1 MTRAPSIPQPP
12 SGPLDPA
19 RKKRP
24 ERERG
29 VALILVL
36 GALTILTVMLTEFQ
50 TETSAEFSSALAE
63 RDAVKAEYA
72 ARSGVNLT
80 RLLIAAEP
88 TIRNRLI
95 KDPLGALLVMAYG
108 GKLPQIPVWE
118 HSESI
123 LGAFNDAAGMEKF
136 SLLAG
141 IDLEEAKNL
150 GMKDARFEVLVVD
163 EDSKININ
171 RPARGGAANN
181 QRAAEQIIGLLAG
194 TQHDEMFENRG
205 PDGQFNDRQT
215 VCGAMIDWAD
225 PDTNTQVCD
234 VESGMAEQS
243 AAEDSYYESLTPPYE
258 RKNAA
263 YDSIEELHMVRGISD
278 EFWTTFVDPDPED
291 PSRRTLTVWGTDT
304 INVNTA
310 PPQVLLAMICANAKR
325 PAPLCEDI
333 QQTAMAVG
341 LFNMLK
347 GFTSGIPIF
356 GSANVF
362 LKFVQGKGP
371 FGTMLPAMGV
381 EPVVLLSEAELKK
394 DLSADSK
401 VFSIYSTGTVQ
412 AGKRQTEVRI
422 HAVVD
427 FRGAPPPGQPRSLDD
442 LQEMVGGTGM
452 MSAPTTSK
460 TSDEDGDSTEEALNY
475 YLQKSPGGNIVYYRV
490 D

>member
-1 MTRAPSIPQPP
+1 MTLALSTPQPP
-12 SGPLDPA
+12 PGPNGPS
-19 RKKRP
+19 RP
-24 ERERG
+24 SRRGRERG

-72 ARSGVNLT
+72 ARSGLNLT

-123 LGAFNDAAGMEKF
+123 LGAFNDATGMEKF

-150 GMKDARFEVLVVD
+150 GMKDARFEVAVVD

-171 RPARGGAANN
+171 RPARGGPANN
-181 QRAAEQIIGLLAG
+181 QRAAEQITGLLAG
-194 TQHDEMFENRG
+194 TQYDDMFETKG
-205 PDGQFNDRQT
+205 PDGQFADRQT
-215 VCGAMIDWAD
+215 ICGAIIDWPD
-225 PDTNTQVCD
+225 PDTNTHICD
-234 VESGMAEQS
+234 VESGMAQQS
-243 AAEDSYYESLTPPYE
+243 AAEDSYYESLRPPYE

-263 YDSIEELHMVRGISD
+263 YDSIEELHMVRGITD
-278 EFWTTFVDPDPED
+278 EFWATFVEPDPED
-291 PSRRTLTVWGTDT
+291 PSRRTVTVWGTDSV
-304 INVNTA
+304 NVNTA

-325 PAPLCEDI
+325 PAPLCEDME
-333 QQTAMAVG
+333 QTAMAIG

-394 DLSADSK
+394 DLSAESK
-401 VFSIYSTGTVQ
+401 VFSVYSTGSVK

-427 FRGAPPPGQPRSLDD
+427 FRGSPPPGQPRSLDD
-442 LQEMVGGTGM
+442 IQEMMGGIGTKT
-452 MSAPTTSK
+452 APTTGK
-460 TSDEDGDSTEEALNY
+460 TDSEDGDLTEEAISG

>member
-1 MTRAPSIPQPP
+1 MGS
-12 SGPLDPA
+12 S
-19 RKKRP
+19 RKSRR

-36 GALTILTVMLTEFQ
+36 GALTILAVMLTEFQ
-50 TETSAEFSSALAE
+50 NQTSAEFSSALAE

-72 ARSGVNLT
+72 ARSGINLT

-95 KDPLGALLVMAYG
+95 KDPLGAILVMAYG

-136 SLLAG
+136 SVLAG
-141 IDLEEAKNL
+141 IDLEDSRNL
-150 GMKDARFEVLVVD
+150 GLKDARFEVLVVD

-181 QRAAEQIIGLLAG
+181 QRAAEQISGLLAG
-194 TQHDEMFENRG
+194 TQYDEMFENRG
-205 PDGQFNDRQT
+205 PDGQYNDRQT
-215 VCGAMIDWAD
+215 VCGAIIDWAD

-234 VESGMAEQS
+234 TGSGMAEQS
-243 AAEDSYYESLTPPYE
+243 AAEDSYYESLKRPYE

-263 YDSIEELHMVRGISD
+263 YDSIEELHRVRGITD
-278 EFWTTFVDPDPED
+278 EFWTTFIEPDPED
-291 PSRRTLTVWGTDT
+291 PSRRTVTVWGTDSV
-304 INVNTA
+304 NVNTA

-325 PAPLCEDI
+325 PAPLCEDME
-333 QQTAMAVG
+333 QTAMAIG

-356 GSANVF
+356 GSASVF

-381 EPVVLLSEAELKK
+381 EPVQLLSESELKK
-394 DLSADSK
+394 DLSAESK
-401 VFSIYSTGTVQ
+401 VFSIYSTGTVK

-427 FRGAPPPGQPRSLDD
+427 FRGAPPPGQPRSLEDM
-442 LQEMVGGTGM
+442 QELMAGGGM
-452 MSAPTTSK
+452 MQAPTTAK
-460 TSDEDGDSTEEALNY
+460 TNSDDGDLTEEGIDY
-475 YLQKSPGGNIVYYRV
+475 YLQKSPGGNIVYYRI

>member
-1 MTRAPSIPQPP
+1 MTPALPTPQPRP
-12 SGPLDPA
+12 GPKAPA
-19 RKKRP
+19 RKSRR

-29 VALILVL
+29 VAMILVL

-150 GMKDARFEVLVVD
+150 GMKDASFKVVVVD
-163 EDSKININ
+163 EDAKININ
-171 RPARGGAANN
+171 RPARGGPANN

-194 TQHDEMFENRG
+194 AQYDEMFENRG

-225 PDTNTQVCD
+225 PDTNTYVCD
-234 VESGMAEQS
+234 VESGMAQQS
-243 AAEDSYYESLTPPYE
+243 AAEDSYYESLKQPYE

-263 YDSIEELHMVRGISD
+263 YDSMDELHMVRGITD
-278 EFWTTFVDPDPED
+278 EFWTTFVEPDPED
-291 PSRRTLTVWGTDT
+291 PTRRTLTVWGTDT
-304 INVNTA
+304 VNVNTA

-325 PAPLCEDI
+325 PAPLCEDLE
-333 QQTAMAVG
+333 QTAMAIG

-394 DLSADSK
+394 DLNAESK
-401 VFSIYSTGTVQ
+401 VFSIYSTGTVK
-412 AGKRQTEVRI
+412 AGKRQTEVQI

-427 FRGAPPPGQPRSLDD
+427 FRGAPPPGRPRSAEDI
-442 LQEMVGGTGM
+442 EEAMAGM
-452 MSAPTTSK
+452 MGLPAAATKTTSG
-460 TSDEDGDSTEEALNY
+460 DEEELTEETIPGYLN
-475 YLQKSPGGNIVYYRV
+475 KNPGGNIVYYRV

>member
-1 MTRAPSIPQPP
+1 MTCRFSPPQP
-12 SGPLDPA
+12 SLGSRASA
-19 RKKRP
+19 RKRRR
-24 ERERG
+24 ETERG

-36 GALTILTVMLTEFQ
+36 GALTILAVMLTEFQ

-63 RDAVKAEYA
+63 RDAVRAEYA
-72 ARSGVNLT
+72 ARSGINLT

-118 HSESI
+118 HAESI

-141 IDLEEAKNL
+141 IDLDEAKNL
-150 GMKDARFEVLVVD
+150 GMKDESFEVLVVD

-171 RPARGGAANN
+171 RPARGGPANN

-194 TQHDEMFENRG
+194 AQYDEMFENRDS
-205 PDGQFNDRQT
+205 DGQFNDRQA
-215 VCGAMIDWAD
+215 VCGAIIDWAD
-225 PDTNTQVCD
+225 PDTNTYVCD
-234 VESGMAEQS
+234 TESGMAQQS
-243 AAEDSYYESLTPPYE
+243 AAEDSYYESLKKPYE

-263 YDSIEELHMVRGISD
+263 FDSIEELHLVRGITD
-278 EFWTTFVDPDPED
+278 EFWSTFVDPDPED

-325 PAPLCEDI
+325 PAPLCEDM
-333 QQTAMAVG
+333 QQTAMAIG

-356 GSANVF
+356 GSAGVF

-401 VFSIYSTGTVQ
+401 VFSIYSTGTVK

-427 FRGAPPPGQPRSLDD
+427 FRGAPPPGKARSLED
-442 LQEMVGGTGM
+442 LQDLANGAGL
-452 MSAPTTSK
+452 APTATPKS
-460 TSDEDGDSTEEALNY
+460 TDQSEGDLDEEAING
-475 YLQKSPGGNIVYYRV
+475 YLDKSPGGNIVYYRI